1 MLCNEKTVCNRIGFT
16 FTQLH
21 WLVVDNAF
29 VFDENPKLQMTL
41 KEICVPFVFLH
52 NPYSCNVLVLKT
64 GTMGHKSLGIS
75 GFLIY
80 IIYCICLDVHLLWKE
95 NWLIYWSLMLQLQQ
109 YVDNHEKNKFP
120 HIIVQIKVMKWID
133 CAKKIKKCVY
143 TRTMLRKCKC
153 LRSVVNEIIYLIWVH
168 SDLEELWILILY
180 ILWQLKI
187 SCPERLKL
195 TC

>member
-41 KEICVPFVFLH
+41 KEICVPFVFFH

-64 GTMGHKSLGIS
+64 GTMGTKPSGNKLLGIS
-75 GFLIY
+75 GFLIC

-109 YVDNHEKNKFP
+109 YVDNHEEEKVPSYNHANKGYEMNWLCSKF
-120 HIIVQIKVMKWID
+120 
-133 CAKKIKKCVY
+133 
-143 TRTMLRKCKC
+143 
-153 LRSVVNEIIYLIWVH
+153 EG
-168 SDLEELWILILY
+168 
-180 ILWQLKI
+180 
-187 SCPERLKL
+187 
-195 TC
+195 TCSHT